1 MIIKIT
7 ILIVGA
13 VKAQMELA
21 LQKRQIDSQFS
32 AQFVLRTTLMSKIG
46 KNGKKLQ
53 VNDAPKPEENKP
65 GRGRGG
71 RGRGAGRGKRKG
83 SQEASEG
90 KQDDPKKAKKTDE
103 KGGKQELLDALVKM
117 RNEGDEDEDVDDDE
131 DE

>member
-1 MIIKIT
+1 
-7 ILIVGA
+7 
-13 VKAQMELA
+13 MELA

-46 KNGKKLQ
+46 KSGKKLQ

-65 GRGRGG
+65 GSGRGRGGG

-90 KQDDPKKAKKTDE
+90 KQEDQKKPKKTEE
-103 KGGKQELLDALVKM
+103 KGAGGKQELIDALVKM